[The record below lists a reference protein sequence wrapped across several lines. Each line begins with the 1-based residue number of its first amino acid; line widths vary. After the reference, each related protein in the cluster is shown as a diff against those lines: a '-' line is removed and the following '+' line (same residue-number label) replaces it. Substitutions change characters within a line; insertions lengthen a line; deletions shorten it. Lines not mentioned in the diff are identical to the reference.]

1 MPKDPHAEPQST
13 PDATT
18 GQETTNEEQPAP
30 PSETVD
36 ALAPDETH
44 AVSAQPEPSSE
55 PTPPI
60 ESVAAEASVTVE
72 HHVQV
77 PVEHTE
83 PVSTE
88 HSEPVVVEHAEPHE
102 EEVQVILTPEAIEE
116 VEAEPEE
123 DYSQLSQEDL
133 AVRMEN
139 FSREA
144 EVNSVKNRVHSVRE
158 VFYSLFNQ
166 ERDTALAAFL
176 EAGGERADFE
186 YKSPVEERFTVA
198 YKLYQKRRS
207 EYVLGQ
213 EKLRAD
219 NLKQKH
225 DILTQMKNILQKEED
240 MSKAFNDFHELQARW
255 RGIGPVPPQ
264 HVNDLWMTYKLY
276 TDRFYEFIR
285 LNRELQDLEMKK
297 NLEMKMQLC
306 ERAEELLLE
315 PSLNKALQ
323 EVQLLQQKWREIGS
337 VPREK
342 RTEIWL
348 RFKAAA
354 DKVYENKRE
363 YLDSQKKVFESN
375 YNAKSALITQ
385 AEELVNRTVDRHQQ
399 WQDNLKQLLELQ
411 AEWRKIGPAGKEH
424 NDSVWQKFKGLSD
437 QFFKR
442 KDEFYKNR
450 KKEYAANLQAK
461 TELCIQAE
469 ALIDSLDWKATS
481 QEMARLQQEWKKIG
495 PAGDKNEKIWQRF
508 RAAADSFYNRKNE
521 HFAGQD
527 EAQAV
532 NLGLKNELIGEVER
546 YERPGDPSEA
556 IEQLKAFQR
565 KFTEIG
571 LVPFKQKEDI
581 QQRFRA
587 AIQVHF
593 DALKSTPEYRQSIRR
608 SEPGNRSENRPRPA
622 GARMNH
628 PRQPQEAE
636 GSDEQRNLMSRM
648 NKLNGEVQLWE
659 NNLGFFANSKNA
671 SALKQEYEQ
680 KIQAARDEINKL
692 KAKLQELKNPS

>member
-1 MPKDPHAEPQST
+1 MEMESQLTPQDPRPETPSSADNINDQGAVPAEIQS
-13 PDATT
+13 ATT
-18 GQETTNEEQPAP
+18 STSDPSAAGDVSPANEIHQSP
-30 PSETVD
+30 PD
-36 ALAPDETH
+36 
-44 AVSAQPEPSSE
+44 VSAVVTDRETDHPVSS
-55 PTPPI
+55 PTP
-60 ESVAAEASVTVE
+60 AAAVLATDTTDDDS
-72 HHVQV
+72 
-77 PVEHTE
+77 
-83 PVSTE
+83 SGM
-88 HSEPVVVEHAEPHE
+88 
-102 EEVQVILTPEAIEE
+102 IIPEAVEE

-139 FSREA
+139 FSKEQ
-144 EVNSVKNRVHSVRE
+144 EVNAVKNRVQAVRE
-158 VFYSLFNQ
+158 AFYSLYNHD
-166 ERDTALAAFL
+166 RDTALAAFL

-186 YKSPVEERFTVA
+186 YKTPVEERFSSA
-198 YKLYQKRRS
+198 YKHYQKRRS
-207 EYVLGQ
+207 EFVLGQ
-213 EKLRAD
+213 EKLRAE
-219 NLKQKH
+219 NLNHKH
-225 DILTQMKNILQKEED
+225 EILRQMKNILQKEED
-240 MSKAFNDFHELQARW
+240 MSKAFNDFHELQAKW

-323 EVQLLQQKWREIGS
+323 EVQQLQQKWREIGS

-363 YLDSQKKVFESN
+363 YLDSQKQVFETN
-375 YNAKSALITQ
+375 YNAKTALITR
-385 AEELVNRTVDRHQQ
+385 AEELLNRPVDRHQQ
-399 WQDNLKQLLELQ
+399 WQENLKELLELQ
-411 AEWRKIGPAGKEH
+411 VEWRKIGPAGKEH
-424 NDSVWQKFKGLSD
+424 NDAVWQKFKGLSD

-469 ALIDSLDWKATS
+469 GLMDSQDWKATS
-481 QEMARLQQEWKKIG
+481 QEMVRLQQEWKKIG

-508 RAAADSFYNRKNE
+508 KTACDSFYSRKNE

-527 EAQAV
+527 EAQSA
-532 NLGLKNELIGEVER
+532 NLTLKNELIAEVER
-546 YERPGDPSEA
+546 FERPGDASEA

-565 KFTEIG
+565 RFMEIG
-571 LVPFKQKEDI
+571 LVPFKQKEDV
-581 QQRFRA
+581 QQRFRNA
-587 AIQVHF
+587 VQVHF
-593 DALKSTPEYRQSIRR
+593 DALKASPEYRQSFRR
-608 SEPGNRSENRPRPA
+608 TDNGPRSDNRGRSA
-622 GARMNH
+622 GPRMN
-628 PRQPQEAE
+628 PSRGPQEAE
-636 GSDEQRNLMSRM
+636 GNDEQRNLMNRM
-648 NKLNGEVQLWE
+648 SKLSGEVQLWE

-680 KIQAARDEINKL
+680 KIQAAKDEITKL
-692 KAKLQELKNPS
+692 KAKLMELRNPT